1 MENNKKTSV
10 VVLISGNGSNLQAI
24 IDKVKSGELDI
35 EIKAVISN
43 KADAYGLERAKQ
55 AGIITEVFSFKE
67 FQEKFMS
74 NSGLTEIIGPSFT
87 EVTAGRQNEA
97 MPTLPTG
104 QTGGRQAEVK
114 EIIRQEYCRN
124 LALLL
129 KKYDIDLV
137 VLAGWMLVLK
147 DEFLKEFPMKVI
159 NLHPAL
165 IPAFPGTHGIEQAF
179 NYGAKITGVTV
190 HFVPDEGVDTGPIIL
205 QEAVKIEE
213 NDTLESLEAKI
224 HAVEHRLLPEAIRL
238 ISENKLNIV
247 GRKVKILQ

>member
-1 MENNKKTSV
+1 MNNHKKISV
-10 VVLISGNGSNLQAI
+10 AVLISGNGANLQAI
-24 IDKVKSGELDI
+24 IDKIKSKELNIDI
-35 EIKAVISN
+35 KVVVSN
-43 KADAYGLERAKQ
+43 KADAFGLERAKA
-55 AGIITEVFSFKE
+55 AGISVEVFSFKG
-67 FQEKFMS
+67 FQNKSRIRQE
-74 NSGLTEIIGPSFT
+74 EIIGPSFT
-87 EVTAGRQNEA
+87 EVTVGKQNEA